1 MFTVACDAAGM
12 RIPLPSLPL
21 AALRARRRQGG
32 FTLVELMVSVS
43 IIGILMAIGI
53 PHFRLYI
60 LESRL
65 EGAIPYL
72 TQIQARQRI
81 HKLSN
86 GKYCCANGGLSE
98 TSLDEQLGL
107 SIEETG
113 DFCFVFICTDSNLCG
128 LTSGPGFIAA
138 AEAGDPTPE
147 FEVWAL
153 LRKEV
158 GPDIIGPN
166 SSSCTAHAQKRN
178 PEGWVGAPS
187 SGEEGRQG
195 QAVVLRYP
203 APVNGPDSVTSARGI
218 KHVWNGGLS
227 LTDAM
232 RP

>member
-1 MFTVACDAAGM
+1 MFTIACDAAGM
-12 RIPLPSLPL
+12 RIPLPFLPL

-72 TQIQARQRI
+72 TQYQARQRLYKVT
-81 HKLSN
+81 H
-86 GKYCCANGGLSE
+86 GEYCCGGDG
-98 TSLDEQLGL
+98 LDEGRMDDALGL
-107 SIEETG
+107 NVEDTG
-113 DFCFVFICTDSNLCG
+113 DFCLAFICTDADICG
-128 LTSGPGFIAA
+128 QASASQFIADSEGDDPIPEFEIWAILRETGQDVSGPGGISCKVH
-138 AEAGDPTPE
+138 GD
-147 FEVWAL
+147 
-153 LRKEV
+153 
-158 GPDIIGPN
+158 
-166 SSSCTAHAQKRN
+166 KRS
-178 PEGWVGAPS
+178 PEGWVGAHN

-203 APVNGPDSVTSARGI
+203 APVNGPDSVTNARGI
-218 KHVWNGGLS
+218 KHVWNGGVS

>member
-1 MFTVACDAAGM
+1 MFEHSS
-12 RIPLPSLPL
+12 SLPENQQRR
-21 AALRARRRQGG
+21 RARQHG

-72 TQIQARQRI
+72 TQIQARQRM
-81 HKLSN
+81 HMLTN
-86 GKYCCANGGLSE
+86 GEYCCGTGGLGE
-98 TSLDEQLGL
+98 KNLDDELGL

-113 DFCFVFICTDSNLCG
+113 DFCFVFVCTNAALCG
-128 LTSGPGFIAA
+128 ATSTAGFIST

-147 FEVWAL
+147 FEVWAV
-153 LRKEV
+153 LRQTSAGAV
-158 GPDIIGPN
+158 TGPDSNTCTPDN
-166 SSSCTAHAQKRN
+166 SKRN
-178 PEGWVGAPS
+178 PEGWVAPS
-187 SGEEGRQG
+187 TSTDAGRQG
-195 QAVVLRYP
+195 LAVVLRYP
-203 APVNGPDSVTSARGI
+203 APINGPDTVSNARGI
-218 KHVWNGGLS
+218 HHVWNGGLS

>member
-1 MFTVACDAAGM
+1 M
-12 RIPLPSLPL
+12 RAPLSRPLRNDPPS
-21 AALRARRRQGG
+21 RRRQRG

-81 HKLSN
+81 HKVAT
-86 GKYCCANGGLSE
+86 GKYCCQNGGLGE
-98 TSLDEQLGL
+98 KNLDEQLGL
-107 SIEETG
+107 NIEESG
-113 DFCFVFICTDSNLCG
+113 DFCFVFICTNANLCG
-128 LTSGPGFIAA
+128 STSAAGFISA
-138 AEAGDPTPE
+138 AETGDPTPE

-153 LRKEV
+153 LRRDV

-166 SSSCTAHAQKRN
+166 SAACTAHDEKRN
-178 PEGWVGAPS
+178 PEGWVAAS
-187 SGEEGRQG
+187 SSDEEGRQG

-203 APVNGPDSVTSARGI
+203 APVNGPDAVTSSRGV

>member
-1 MFTVACDAAGM
+1 MLQGM

-21 AALRARRRQGG
+21 AVLRARRRQGG

-86 GKYCCANGGLSE
+86 GKYCCDTGGLGE
-98 TSLDEQLGL
+98 KNLEEKLGL

-113 DFCFVFICTDSNLCG
+113 DFCFVFICTDSDLCEA
-128 LTSGPGFIAA
+128 TSAAGFISA
-138 AEAGDPTPE
+138 AETGDPTPE
-147 FEVWAL
+147 FEVWAV
-153 LRKEV
+153 LRQTTGLDV
-158 GPDIIGPN
+158 SGPN
-166 SSSCTAHAQKRN
+166 SSTCTPHDEKRG
-178 PEGWVGAPS
+178 PEGWVAVSTS
-187 SGEEGRQG
+187 SEEGRQG

-203 APVNGPDSVTSARGI
+203 APVNGLDSVTSARGI

>member
-1 MFTVACDAAGM
+1 MLQGM
-12 RIPLPSLPL
+12 RIPLPPLSL

-86 GKYCCANGGLSE
+86 GKYCCGTGGLGE
-98 TSLDEQLGL
+98 KNLDDNLGL

-113 DFCFVFICTDSNLCG
+113 DFCFVFVCTDGNLCG
-128 LTSGPGFIAA
+128 ATSTTGFISA
-138 AEAGDPTPE
+138 AETGDPTPE
-147 FEVWAL
+147 FEVWAV
-153 LRKEV
+153 LRQSSAGAV
-158 GPDIIGPN
+158 TGPE
-166 SSSCTAHAQKRN
+166 SATCTPHNDKRG
-178 PEGWVGAPS
+178 PEGWVAASTS
-187 SGEEGRQG
+187 SEEGRQG

-203 APVNGPDSVTSARGI
+203 APVNGPDTVTSARGI
-218 KHVWNGGLS
+218 RHVWNGGLS